1 MSNRQIKLGAIVSYV
16 AIFFNIAA
24 GLLYTPWMV
33 RQIGISD
40 YGLYALII
48 SFLTYFLI
56 DFGLGSSIA
65 RFIAKY
71 RAEGKED
78 QIANL
83 LGITTRIY
91 LIIDFVIFCALLVA
105 FFFISNIFK
114 ELTPQEIEKFK
125 VIYVIAGFFSLLSFP
140 FTPATGAM
148 IAYERFFVL
157 KLSDMAQRFFIVVLM
172 VIALLSGYGLFA
184 LVLVNGFVGFGVN
197 LFKVL
202 YLKQKTKIRINLK
215 FFDKKLAK
223 ELFSFSSWV
232 FVIGIAQRLLLNIVP
247 TILGIFSGST
257 QIAIFAI
264 AMTLE
269 GYTYTFA
276 NALNG
281 LFLPKVTR
289 MVTAGENRKAV
300 TNLMIRVGRIQLLVI
315 GLLITGI
322 VVLGKAFIQLW
333 MGDEFTP
340 SYYVALFLIVPGIV
354 SLSQQ
359 IAYTLLF
366 VENELKYRAILFIF
380 ASVVSVIIGII
391 LAPEFGA
398 LGTAIGVGTALVI
411 CHIVGM
417 NVVYSRILKLEIG
430 RFFKSVHL
438 QMFLP
443 MVLAG
448 IASVVQ
454 QHFVPVHS
462 WFSFLYSGVFFSGLF
477 ILLMWLIAMN
487 KEEKKLVSGIVSNAT
502 KLIKNR

>member
-1 MSNRQIKLGAIVSYV
+1 MSSSTQIKYGAIISYL

-33 RQIGISD
+33 RQIGVSD
-40 YGLYALII
+40 FGLFSLIGA
-48 SFLTYFLI
+48 FLSYFLI

-65 RFIAKY
+65 RFIARF
-71 RAEGKED
+71 RAEGKENEVN
-78 QIANL
+78 NL
-83 LGITTRIY
+83 IGITTRIY
-91 LIIDFVIFCALLVA
+91 LIIDFIILLVLLIVC
-105 FFFISNIFK
+105 FFLSNIFK
-114 ELTPQEIEKFK
+114 ELKPPEIEKFQI
-125 VIYVIAGFFSLLSFP
+125 IYAIAGFFSIISFP
-140 FTPATGAM
+140 LTPVSGAL

-157 KLSDMAQRFFIVVLM
+157 KLSDMAQKVFVIVLM
-172 VIALLSGYGLFA
+172 VLALLMGYGLFA
-184 LVLVNGFVGFGVN
+184 LVLVNGFVGFGVK
-197 LFKVL
+197 LFNFL
-202 YLKQKTKIRINLK
+202 YLKQKTKIRINLS
-215 FFDKKLAK
+215 FFDKNLAK

-247 TILGIFSGST
+247 TILGILSGST

-269 GYTYTFA
+269 GYTWTFA

-289 MVTAGENRKAV
+289 MVSDDENRHEV
-300 TNLMIRVGRIQLLVI
+300 SNLMIRVGRIQLLVI

-322 VVLGKAFIQLW
+322 VVLGKPFISLW
-333 MGDEFTP
+333 MGPDFIP
-340 SYYVALFLIVPGIV
+340 SYYVVLFLVVPGIIT
-354 SLSQQ
+354 LTQE

-366 VENELKYRAILFIF
+366 VVNEIKYRAILFIF

-391 LAPEFGA
+391 LAPKLGA

-417 NVVYSRILKLEIG
+417 NVVYSRVIKLEIG

-438 QMFLP
+438 QMFFP
-443 MVLAG
+443 MVVAG

-454 QHFVPVHS
+454 QHFFQVNS
-462 WFSFLYSGVFFSGLF
+462 WFSFLF
-477 ILLMWLIAMN
+477 ILLMWLFAMN
-487 KEEKKLVSGIVSNAT
+487 KEEKSLVSEIVSKAT
-502 KLIKNR
+502 KFKKNR

>member
-1 MSNRQIKLGAIVSYV
+1 
-16 AIFFNIAA
+16 
-24 GLLYTPWMV
+24 
-33 RQIGISD
+33 
-40 YGLYALII
+40 
-48 SFLTYFLI
+48 
-56 DFGLGSSIA
+56 
-65 RFIAKY
+65 
-71 RAEGKED
+71 
-78 QIANL
+78 
-83 LGITTRIY
+83 
-91 LIIDFVIFCALLVA
+91 
-105 FFFISNIFK
+105 
-114 ELTPQEIEKFK
+114 
-125 VIYVIAGFFSLLSFP
+125 LLSFP

-289 MVTAGENRKAV
+289 MVTAGESRKAV

-366 VENELKYRAILFIF
+366 VENELKYRAILFSNDGECPAIIQMYIIPDK
-380 ASVVSVIIGII
+380 AMKVIRPHKQKDDSRQNGKPKDSFLFI
-391 LAPEFGA
+391 LP
-398 LGTAIGVGTALVI
+398 
-411 CHIVGM
+411 
-417 NVVYSRILKLEIG
+417 VVYSRK
-430 RFFKSVHL
+430 FCT
-438 QMFLP
+438 Q
-443 MVLAG
+443 
-448 IASVVQ
+448 
-454 QHFVPVHS
+454 
-462 WFSFLYSGVFFSGLF
+462 
-477 ILLMWLIAMN
+477 N
-487 KEEKKLVSGIVSNAT
+487 K
-502 KLIKNR
+502 

>member
-1 MSNRQIKLGAIVSYV
+1 MSSSTQIKYGAIISYI

-33 RQIGISD
+33 RQIGVSD
-40 YGLYALII
+40 FGLFSLIGA
-48 SFLTYFLI
+48 FLSYFLI

-65 RFIAKY
+65 RFIARF
-71 RAEGKED
+71 RAEGKEKEVN
-78 QIANL
+78 NL

-91 LIIDFVIFCALLVA
+91 LIIDFIILLVLVVV
-105 FFFISNIFK
+105 FFFLSNIFK
-114 ELTPQEIEKFK
+114 ELTPREVEKFQI
-125 VIYVIAGFFSLLSFP
+125 IYVIAGFFSLISFP
-140 FTPATGAM
+140 FTPVSGAL

-157 KLSDMAQRFFIVVLM
+157 KLSDMAQKVFVIVLM
-172 VIALLSGYGLFA
+172 VLALLMGYGLFA
-184 LVLVNGFVGFGVN
+184 LVLVNGLVGFGVK
-197 LFKVL
+197 LFNFL
-202 YLKQKTKIRINLK
+202 YLKQKTNIRINLQ

-247 TILGIFSGST
+247 TILGILSGST

-269 GYTYTFA
+269 GYTWTFA

-289 MVTAGENRKAV
+289 MVSDDENRHEV
-300 TNLMIRVGRIQLLVI
+300 SNLMIRVGRIQLLVI

-322 VVLGKAFIQLW
+322 VVLGKPFISLW
-333 MGDEFTP
+333 MGPDFIP
-340 SYYVALFLIVPGIV
+340 SYYVVLFLVVPGIIT
-354 SLSQQ
+354 LTQE

-366 VENELKYRAILFIF
+366 VVNEIKYRAILFIF

-391 LAPEFGA
+391 LAPKLGA

-417 NVVYSRILKLEIG
+417 NVVYSKILKLEIG
-430 RFFKSVHL
+430 RFFRSVHIKMIWPL
-438 QMFLP
+438 
-443 MVLAG
+443 
-448 IASVVQ
+448 VVSGSLCVIGQ
-454 QHFVPVHS
+454 QFYHINTWFHFVV
-462 WFSFLYSGVFFSGLF
+462 SGLAF
-477 ILLMWLIAMN
+477 LIIYALIVWNTVMNSHEKSLVLNILR
-487 KEEKKLVSGIVSNAT
+487 KTSK
-502 KLIKNR
+502 